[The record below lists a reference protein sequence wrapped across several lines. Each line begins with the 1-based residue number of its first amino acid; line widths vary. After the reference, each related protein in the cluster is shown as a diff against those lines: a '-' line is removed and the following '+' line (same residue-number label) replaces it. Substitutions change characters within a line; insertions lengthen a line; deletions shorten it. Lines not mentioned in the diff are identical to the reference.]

1 MAEIANS
8 TMFTNGDSSSGTSDL
23 LQRAFQEVVDEEDT
37 ENEFVAFLQSD
48 GVESHTIQLTPA
60 QAAALG
66 LSFEV
71 DPVEEASDEVLC
83 QADQNGALTEFQ
95 EHLSSDD
102 IVQLQQDQAEDSCS
116 IHDLR
121 DTNLSID
128 HIGINDDENNSETE
142 DAQQQLEDVATE
154 QNFSIQDNVLT
165 QQVSNNVRSS
175 KIQFSTNL
183 EAGTQCRFIDNQLQN
198 LQFSNI
204 QTSHAQVLK
213 RLPVIL
219 PSSQFV
225 LKPAQTVL
233 KPTRN
238 VRILPNTNKVMN
250 SSINAINTVH
260 TINGSSQNSILIPK
274 TKLLNSI
281 PPQMLKATPLT
292 TQLLNSNNI
301 ATHLLGATQI
311 VGNSSDISNHI
322 LNTSHI
328 GTSVM
333 NTTSV
338 STQSILNSQICL
350 SSPVLRTT
358 QSSSQRQTAQHFLT
372 PFIKNTTSPIAS
384 PVVKS
389 TNILSNGSSKNNIAG
404 QILKPMQIPTQM
416 LRTVTASMIKNSAA
430 STPVLKNTVSNATAF
445 RVGAAVKSAV
455 QDLKS
460 VSSSTASVLRSTQL
474 GSTPISILK
483 PQSKVITTNSSS
495 QNLPHNAHNT
505 TGNSKISLQNSCL
518 QQCVS
523 SNIQKEFNGV
533 KQVQNNTNF
542 IKMRQNLAANIATP
556 TSIKKSKPGVTQ
568 KQANSGTEK
577 TDTTKPLGSSE
588 NPIQIVQQGHTFHSM
603 QRLTQSQLKQIAHVL
618 QQRSQEAA
626 MPNERIVY
634 RVVFP
639 EELDLR
645 IRNPVNLL
653 RGRGG
658 KRGRPKKSA
667 IRPPVAPTKPTVVPE
682 EEPEEKD
689 ERKKVIARTRSG
701 RLSRPP
707 RHMVRDYKHLHH
719 LDFMQPDLDDSDG
732 GYSDYNTNSDK
743 IEDEESPKEL
753 LTGLEVPKRKISDHF
768 KCPTCHKIYL
778 GRTRMARH
786 FEMHPDHGSPEQL
799 PPPTPE
805 PELKQATVQDP
816 LKRKGKKRGPWAYVT
831 PEAKS
836 ERRQIKLKE
845 AITVCENT
853 EIVNIAA
860 KPVLNALSLYE
871 LLILKSENNVRN
883 FLDELK
889 KLMDKI
895 REKAGTMLTVACDDS
910 GPSDDVI
917 DLSEDLLCDS
927 LGLNPGLYR
936 INNSVFEKT
945 PVVTSINTVDTEEPI
960 LKRQRVENS
969 EDVKENMDEHMSSGF
984 SENSD
989 LSVSDFL
996 NDRKT
1001 DSNINA
1007 NCPEVLTALTL
1018 MPRNPSPVDSAE
1030 TNKTD
1035 NMSKLLI
1042 SNPEIQNQISDSSGF
1057 QKIDINTSKVPGY
1070 QKIDTLSQSFQKL
1083 GDTLEASNCTQ
1094 VFAKVEGNFQHKIE
1108 HLNQAFVK
1116 LEPLD
1121 SALGKLDAK
1130 MDVSLPKQESCNFSK
1145 VKNDF
1150 QSLENG
1156 SQELTKGFQK
1166 LESSCN
1172 QKIEITNS
1180 ITKVVPITS
1189 QDMNSMKA
1197 HCTVSDNNLVKMLP
1211 ITAISKITESL
1222 PVLHDAVSI
1231 ISSTCDS
1238 NLFGSTEN
1246 LDMSKIGSYDHITH
1260 LDILN
1265 TSGVIDKNLMID
1277 EKLVEQLHLVD
1288 QSNLVDELVSE
1299 RLKNIPDFSVQIS
1312 NGPTLPDNILENN
1325 LISNNSNLDPELDF
1339 EALSEEF
1346 NRNTRS

>member
-1 MAEIANS
+1 MAEIAS
-8 TMFTNGDSSSGTSDL
+8 SSMFTNGEASSGTSDL
-23 LQRAFQEVVDEEDT
+23 LQRAFQEVVDEDDT

-48 GVESHTIQLTPA
+48 GVDSHTIQLTPA

-66 LSFEV
+66 LTFEV
-71 DPVEEASDEVLC
+71 DSVEEASDEIIY
-83 QADQNGALTEFQ
+83 QTDQNGVITELQ
-95 EHLSSDD
+95 EHLNDD
-102 IVQLQQDQAEDSCS
+102 EIAQLQQEQTEDPCT
-116 IHDLR
+116 IQGVQDADLTMQ
-121 DTNLSID
+121 D
-128 HIGINDDENNSETE
+128 IGVISEENNSDVE
-142 DAQQQLEDVATE
+142 DEPKQVEDIAIE
-154 QNFSIQDNVLT
+154 QNFPIQQEIPA
-165 QQVSNNVRSS
+165 QQPSNSF
-175 KIQFSTNL
+175 KTTELQFSTNL
-183 EAGTQCRFIDNQLQN
+183 EAGTQCRFTDNQIQN
-198 LQFSNI
+198 LHFNNI
-204 QTSHAQVLK
+204 HNSHAQILK

-225 LKPAQTVL
+225 LKPAQTIL

-238 VRILPNTNKVMN
+238 VRILPNTNKILNGTVN
-250 SSINAINTVH
+250 TINAVH
-260 TINGSSQNSILIPK
+260 SLSSSSQNSILIPK
-274 TKLLNSI
+274 TKLLNGLSS
-281 PPQMLKATPLT
+281 QMLKATPLT
-292 TQLLNSNNI
+292 TQLLSSNNI
-301 ATHLLGATQI
+301 SAQLLGTSHI
-311 VGNSSDISNHI
+311 VGNSSELCNHVM
-322 LNTSHI
+322 
-328 GTSVM
+328 GTSQIA
-333 NTTSV
+333 TTVINATPV
-338 STQSILNSQICL
+338 STQTILNSQICL
-350 SSPVLRTT
+350 SSPVLRPT
-358 QSSSQRQTAQHFLT
+358 QHSIQRQNTQHFLT
-372 PFIKNTTSPIAS
+372 PIVKNTSLPSSAVKTSN
-384 PVVKS
+384 VL
-389 TNILSNGSSKNNIAG
+389 TNSNSKNVTSG
-404 QILKPMQIPTQM
+404 QMLKPMQM
-416 LRTVTASMIKNSAA
+416 LRTVPVSMIKSTGA
-430 STPVLKNTVSNATAF
+430 SSPLLKNVVSTASGI
-445 RVGAAVKSAV
+445 RAGSVVKANI
-455 QDLKS
+455 QDLKTIPTS
-460 VSSSTASVLRSTQL
+460 NASVLRSTQMA
-474 GSTPISILK
+474 STPISILK
-483 PQSKVITTNSSS
+483 PQSRIITNNSMG
-495 QNLPHNAHNT
+495 QNLLHNT
-505 TGNSKISLQNSCL
+505 QTAVGNVPNGMQNSCI
-518 QQCVS
+518 QQCSVS
-523 SNIQKEFNGV
+523 NMQSESNGIKQIQSNMNAV
-533 KQVQNNTNF
+533 
-542 IKMRQNLAANIATP
+542 KMRQNAVANGGAASLAKKTKPAVVQKTP
-556 TSIKKSKPGVTQ
+556 SAVM
-568 KQANSGTEK
+568 EK
-577 TDTTKPLGSSE
+577 TDTSKPLGSSE

-658 KRGRPKKSA
+658 KRGRPKKNA
-667 IRPPVAPTKPTVVPE
+667 IRPPVVPPKPTVVAE
-682 EEPEEKD
+682 EEPDEVKD

-732 GYSDYNTNSDK
+732 GYSDYNTNGDK
-743 IEDEESPKEL
+743 IDDDESPKEL
-753 LTGLEVPKRKISDHF
+753 LTGLEIPKRKISDHF

-805 PELKQATVQDP
+805 PELKQSSVQDP

-853 EIVNIAA
+853 EIINIAA

-895 REKAGTMLTVACDDS
+895 REKAGNMLAVSCDDD
-910 GPSDDVI
+910 GPNDDVI

-927 LGLNPGLYR
+927 LGLNPGLYK
-936 INNSVFEKT
+936 INNSVFEKA
-945 PVVTSINTVDTEEPI
+945 PLVNLVNTDEPI

-969 EDVKENMDEHMSSGF
+969 EDTKENIDERMSSGF

-1001 DSNINA
+1001 ESNVNS

-1018 MPRNPSPVDSAE
+1018 MPRNPSPVNNTE
-1030 TNKTD
+1030 TNKSD
-1035 NMSKLLI
+1035 HMSKLLI
-1042 SNPEIQNQISDSSGF
+1042 SNPEIQSQISDSSGF
-1057 QKIDINTSKVPGY
+1057 QKIDINPIRMQGY
-1070 QKIDTLSQSFQKL
+1070 QKMDASNQCFRKLSDS
-1083 GDTLEASNCTQ
+1083 LEHQNCTQ
-1094 VFAKVEGNFQHKIE
+1094 VFSKLEGNFQRKID
-1108 HLNQAFVK
+1108 HLDQALIK
-1116 LEPLD
+1116 LEPMDQTLKQLD
-1121 SALGKLDAK
+1121 TK
-1130 MDVSLPKQESCNFSK
+1130 MEVGIPKEESSIFPK
-1145 VKNDF
+1145 DENDF
-1150 QSLENG
+1150 DSLDHG
-1156 SQELTKGFQK
+1156 SQDFTKGFRK

-1172 QKIEITNS
+1172 HKIEITNS
-1180 ITKVVPITS
+1180 VTKIVPITS
-1189 QDMNSMKA
+1189 SDISSMKV
-1197 HCTVSDNNLVKMLP
+1197 HCTASDNNLVKMLP
-1211 ITAISKITESL
+1211 ITAISKISESL
-1222 PVLHDAVSI
+1222 PILQDAVSI

-1246 LDMSKIGSYDHITH
+1246 LDMSKIGNYDHITH

-1312 NGPTLPDNILENN
+1312 NGTPLPDNILENN